1 MSKINTIKL
10 VNFKAIDKFEADFN
24 GCTAIITAGNEKGK
38 TSFLRGITDRIRFTR
53 PDVMVHQ
60 GQEAGK
66 GELILDTG
74 ERFVWEFDTTGK
86 DKLVYYDKEQIK
98 QTVTV
103 ELGKRF
109 FPPLFDIDKF
119 LNSPPK
125 DQVKQLQKIVGLDFT
140 DVDERY
146 DKAYRERTTK
156 NQEAEKF
163 HVKLSKMLE
172 VPKVL
177 PVDLTKLKEKKEAEA
192 KRLREVYEANQK
204 HNEELRKVW
213 NDTKDSILKEVN
225 EFNEAQQ
232 KKIDSIKFIEAYKNK
247 IVSLLNEVDGLPELV
262 DITKLNEH
270 IDKLPKPDDFK
281 DAIKLYP
288 PEPEYIPELPDET
301 EHDKIDAEILKASE
315 INVEAKKYS
324 DYREYKQ
331 QTEDAKV
338 EAEKAD
344 ELVKEIEDERK
355 KMIESVN
362 FPKGITI
369 DPRGIMVDGFPL
381 DKNQISTSKLYT
393 SALRI
398 AAMNLGEVKSLH
410 FDASYLD
417 NNNLKEIEQWASEQG
432 LQLLIERPDRD
443 GGEIKYELIEN

>member
-24 GCTAIITAGNEKGK
+24 GCTAIITAANEKGK

-53 PDVMVHQ
+53 PPEMVR
-60 GQEAGK
+60 K
-66 GELILDTG
+66 GEESGRGELTLDTG
-74 ERFVWEFDTTGK
+74 ERFVWEFDIAGK
-86 DKLVYYDKEQIK
+86 DKLVYFDKEQIK

-119 LNSPPK
+119 LNSAPK

-177 PVDLTKLKEKKEAEA
+177 PVDLTELQNKKEAERT
-192 KRLREVYEANQK
+192 RLNELYKSNKEHNQTFRNSWNAEKDKINDEVSEHNNKQTENRLTFNKCKDAYSLLMENGFKDPDFDLANFI
-204 HNEELRKVW
+204 EE
-213 NDTKDSILKEVN
+213 
-225 EFNEAQQ
+225 
-232 KKIDSIKFIEAYKNK
+232 KKIAILDLKNSEDYYPEEPKYIE
-247 IVSLLNEVDGLPELV
+247 
-262 DITKLNEH
+262 
-270 IDKLPKPDDFK
+270 
-281 DAIKLYP
+281 
-288 PEPEYIPELPDET
+288 ELPD
-301 EHDKIDAEILKASE
+301 DSLLQKLDADILKASE

-324 DYREYKQ
+324 DYREYKSM
-331 QTEDAKV
+331 TEAAKA
-338 EAEKAD
+338 EAEEWD
-344 ELVKEIEDERK
+344 ELVKGIEDERK
-355 KMIESVN
+355 KMIESVE

-369 DPRGIMVDGFPL
+369 DPKGIMVDGFPL

-417 NNNLKEIEQWASEQG
+417 NNNLKEIEAWAGEHG

-443 GGEIKYELIEN
+443 GGEIKYELVEN